1 MKDDQGYRFNISFK
15 GRTTE
20 EKRAGDFLNS
30 LGRRK
35 SSVIVTAVNEYIDR
49 YCSEDSEAPQIQIT
63 TFSLSDLED
72 RIRTI
77 IEERYG
83 NLVPATSLPESST
96 PDTNEIQQGIV
107 DMLNDLE
114 LFNI

>member
-1 MKDDQGYRFNISFK
+1 MKDDQGYRFNISFR
-15 GRTTE
+15 GRTIE

-35 SSVIVTAVNEYIDR
+35 SSVIITAVNEYLDR
-49 YCSEDSEAPQIQIT
+49 YCSEEGETPQIQIA

-72 RIRTI
+72 KIRTI
-77 IEERYG
+77 IEEKYI
-83 NLVPATSLPESST
+83 SLMAVASPSESIA
-96 PDTNEIQQGIV
+96 PDTKEIEQGIV

-114 LFNI
+114 LFNS